1 MDTSWSNTA
10 LVAYSLLPK
19 IANTLDFGVKT
30 RVNSCFQSRHLKMGV
45 GNEQLIGEIL
55 EIIDRKRK
63 IVNMSYLVKS
73 TLAMMKPRDKQI
85 IEERIFKKKTFQ
97 AISDELGVSLRTAF
111 RRLEVAKERF
121 CKILCDRGYTP
132 EWFEKEYG
140 NEKYIAAIKLR
151 LQRDKYLVAQ
161 HF

>member
-19 IANTLDFGVKT
+19 IANALDFGVKT
-30 RVNSCFQSRHLKMGV
+30 RVNSCYQSRHLKMGI

-55 EIIDRKRK
+55 EITDRKRK
-63 IVNMSYLVKS
+63 IVNLSYLVKS
-73 TLAMMKPRDKQI
+73 TLELMKPKDRQI

-97 AISDELGVSLRTAF
+97 TISGELDISLRTAF

-121 CKILCDRGYTP
+121 CNILSERGYTP

-140 NEKYIAAIKLR
+140 NEKYISSIKLR

-161 HF
+161 HY